1 MDPRPVFVLLTAK
14 TCPACHNFKR
24 KVWPSL
30 EETLKKDGRV
40 QIVEIEVPTT
50 RSKPDPVKYH
60 KDLARFIGWF
70 PTMSLYPAER
80 WYDHSSEL
88 IGIIKNGK
96 IVPPGTNDE
105 GNQVPEHA
113 EPHGKINLT
122 EEDTIKWVN
131 YHLNDPDGMFVRLSR
146 QSNNNNNPRNNYTN
160 DKTMTTNNHNNN
172 NPRNNYTDDK
182 IMVTNNGR
190 PIGRFP
196 DGKFMVPTAGYYAKF
211 EPSKVE

>member
-1 MDPRPVFVLLTAK
+1 MDSRPVFVLLTAK

-30 EETLKKDGRV
+30 KESLKKDNQV

-50 RSKPDPVKYH
+50 NSKPNPVKYH
-60 KDLARFIGWF
+60 KQLSRFIGWF

-80 WYDHSSEL
+80 WFNQSSDL

-96 IVPPGTNDE
+96 IVPPGTDDK
-105 GNQVPEHA
+105 GKSYPEHV
-113 EPHGKINLT
+113 EPIGKINLT
-122 EEDTIKWVN
+122 EDDTIKWVN
-131 YHLNDPDGMFVRLSR
+131 YHLNDTDGMFVRLSK
-146 QSNNNNNPRNNYTN
+146 QSNNTSQNKMLTKNA
-160 DKTMTTNNHNNN
+160 KS
-172 NPRNNYTDDK
+172 
-182 IMVTNNGR
+182 
-190 PIGRFP
+190 IGRFP